1 MTLLDQE
8 TRNYVGRKLLELTLM
23 ELFVFRFMQVHFHYN
38 TNPVGTISSLLLLYK
53 IHGYN
58 FHFVPTC
65 VPLSDIIIPFSIK
78 KVAQGVVREVP
89 VGHLRARR
97 FTYYSLVYDFF
108 LSCTLLDKYDHTMLC
123 ETRELR
129 EYPAEQG
136 ARTSCIGSH

>member
-78 KVAQGVVREVP
+78 KVAQGVVQ
-89 VGHLRARR
+89 G
-97 FTYYSLVYDFF
+97 S
-108 LSCTLLDKYDHTMLC
+108 SCRPSTGSTFYILLPGL
-123 ETRELR
+123 
-129 EYPAEQG
+129 
-136 ARTSCIGSH
+136 